1 MENVAWQTIEP
12 LASSKLV
19 EARRQAHNALHW
31 MARLANSYVDL
42 EPDDRHVNLLWDAD
56 RGTLHTKPFA
66 DNLAVEL
73 RVADLE
79 LQFCE
84 DGIPV
89 PHTLSFEERTPAHIE
104 AWVLVEL
111 LHRGVDRERFSKDL
125 PYPGRDLMLGDSED
139 HDVEAYRA
147 ELASLNGWL
156 RNAAAVSSAL
166 RHDLASDLG
175 QDLADQPILCWPET
189 FQLGIKVP
197 LPQGFGAPA
206 LRAGLSAGDAL
217 RPEPFFFAGSLEQT
231 RSGDLD
237 ADSLLSVTRIQI
249 DNLSADDVIGF
260 LQNAV
265 HHHRKRLAG

>member
-1 MENVAWQTIEP
+1 MENVAWQKIETHS
-12 LASSKLV
+12 SSKLA

-31 MARLANSYVDL
+31 LARLAHSYVDP
-42 EPDDRHVNLLWDAD
+42 EPDDRHVDFLWDAD
-56 RGTLHTKPFA
+56 RGTICTKPFA

-73 RVADLE
+73 RVAELE

-84 DGIPV
+84 DGRPV
-89 PHTLSFEERTPAHIE
+89 PHILSFEERTPAHVE

-111 LHRGVDRERFSKDL
+111 LHRDVDRDRFSKDL

-139 HDVEAYRA
+139 HDVDAYRT
-147 ELASLNGWL
+147 ELACLNSWL
-156 RNAAAVSSAL
+156 RNAASVCAAL
-166 RHDLASDLG
+166 RHDLGLA
-175 QDLADQPILCWPET
+175 LADQSILCWPET
-189 FQLGIKVP
+189 FQLGIEVP

-231 RSGDLD
+231 RSGDID
-237 ADSLLSVTRIQI
+237 ANSLLSTTRIQT

-260 LQNAV
+260 LRDRIQS
-265 HHHRKRLAG
+265 HRKRLAG